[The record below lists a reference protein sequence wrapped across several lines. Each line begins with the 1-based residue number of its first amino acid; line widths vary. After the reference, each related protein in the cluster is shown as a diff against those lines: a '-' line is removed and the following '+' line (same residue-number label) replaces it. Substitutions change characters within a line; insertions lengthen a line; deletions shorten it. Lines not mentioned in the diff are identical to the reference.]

1 MLMKVIAFVGY
12 PLSGKSTA
20 SQVARELGLQV
31 VVMGDAVREE
41 ALRRGLELKDENLG
55 KIATELRE
63 KEGMDAVAKRCI
75 PKIRELLMEHGVVV
89 VDGIRGV
96 AEIER
101 FKKAFGDDFIL
112 IAIESPPE
120 VRFERAK
127 LRKRSDDVSSL
138 EELRE
143 RDRREESWGLKEA
156 MEMADFTV
164 ENTGSYEDFVDKVK
178 QILVKLAKN
187 VEIEI
192 KTKVHPTES
201 EEKVVKAIRNIFPDA
216 EIDVQENGEVYARA
230 YSLDKF
236 RELLRRQRILDTA
249 RSEILKGRE
258 GNEITIY
265 LNKQTATVSRIN
277 FCDEDAV
284 LSPIKVTF
292 RLNNVPFS
300 RFLDYIAPETKDGR
314 PVKEIDRL

>member
-1 MLMKVIAFVGY
+1 MKVIAFVGY

>member
-1 MLMKVIAFVGY
+1 MKVIAFVGY

-20 SQVARELGLQV
+20 SQVARELGLAV
-31 VVMGDAVREE
+31 VVMGDVVREE
-41 ALRRGLELKDENLG
+41 ALRRGLELTDENLG
-55 KIATELRE
+55 KIARELRE
-63 KEGMDAVAKRCI
+63 KEGMDAIAKRCI
-75 PKIRELLMEHGVVV
+75 PKIRELLKEHGVVV

-101 FKKAFGDDFIL
+101 FKRAFGDDFIL
-112 IAIESPPE
+112 IAIESPLE
-120 VRFERAK
+120 LRFERAK
-127 LRKRSDDVSSL
+127 LRKRTDDVSSIEDL
-138 EELRE
+138 KE

-164 ENTGSYEDFVDKVK
+164 ENTGSYEDFVEKIR
-178 QILVKLAKN
+178 QILIKLARN

-192 KTKVHPTES
+192 RTKVHPTER
-201 EEKVVKAIRNIFPDA
+201 EEKVVKAIKNIFPDA
-216 EIDVQENGEVYARA
+216 EIQIREDGEVYGRA
-230 YSLDKF
+230 YSLERF

-249 RSEILKGRE
+249 RSEILKRRD
-258 GNEITIY
+258 GNEITLY

-292 RLNNVPFS
+292 RLNNIPFS

-314 PVKEIDRL
+314 PVKEIERL

>member
-1 MLMKVIAFVGY
+1 MKVIAFVGY

-41 ALRRGLELKDENLG
+41 ALRRDLELKDENLG